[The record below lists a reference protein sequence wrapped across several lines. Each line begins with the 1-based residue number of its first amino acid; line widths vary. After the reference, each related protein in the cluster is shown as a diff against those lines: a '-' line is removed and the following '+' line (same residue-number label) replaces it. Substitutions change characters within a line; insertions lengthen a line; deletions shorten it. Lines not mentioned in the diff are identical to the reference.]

1 MYELMKSVD
10 EVIKNEL
17 LPLIIRASI
26 ADKEKELYSLPT
38 RLGGL
43 GIPLFGEKVKN
54 DLKNSLLVLLA
65 SSFNCKARRIATR
78 SLQW

>member
-17 LPLIIRASI
+17 LPSIIRVSI
-26 ADKEKELYSLPT
+26 GDKEKELYSLQT

-43 GIPLFGEKVKN
+43 GIPLFREKAKN
-54 DLKNSLLVLLA
+54 DFENSLVVLLA
-65 SSFNCKARRIATR
+65 SSFNCKARTIATR
-78 SLQW
+78 